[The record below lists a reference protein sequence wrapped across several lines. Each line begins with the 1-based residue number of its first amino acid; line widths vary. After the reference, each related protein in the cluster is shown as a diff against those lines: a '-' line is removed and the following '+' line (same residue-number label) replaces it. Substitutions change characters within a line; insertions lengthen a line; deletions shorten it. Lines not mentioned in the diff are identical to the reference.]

1 MREYAFCLYKTETM
15 SKDYYKIL
23 GVDKSASQD
32 EIKKAFR
39 KLAHEHHPDKQ
50 GGNAEKFKEASEAY
64 GVLGDADKR
73 KQYDQFGSA
82 GAGFGGSGF
91 GGAQGF
97 EGFDFSGFSGFGG
110 QGNGQGFEFDL
121 GDIFGSMFGGGGRG
135 RGGSRGRS
143 ARGQDIQVDIS
154 LSFKDSVF
162 GLDKE
167 VTISKHAKC
176 SHCKGTKAEPGT
188 NLKTCKTCNGQ
199 GSVIKQQRSILGM
212 IENQVICEDCEGAGK
227 VPETKCKQCKGRGI
241 EMKKETINIVIP
253 PGIEN
258 GETLRVRGGG
268 EAIANGESGDL
279 YLKIYVKADPRFRKQ
294 GYDLYADLPIGVATA
309 TLGGQAEF
317 ENLDEKLIVK
327 IPEGI
332 QHGEILRIKGKGVPH
347 ARMDAHGK
355 AHGAGTDVKR
365 GELMLRIV
373 VKIPTKLSKEQKK
386 LFEELKKSE

>member
-1 MREYAFCLYKTETM
+1 M
-15 SKDYYKIL
+15 SKDYYKTL

-64 GVLGDADKR
+64 GVLGDAEKR
-73 KQYDQFGSA
+73 KQYDQFGS
-82 GAGFGGSGF
+82 GGPGGFGGQGGGF
-91 GGAQGF
+91 SGF
-97 EGFDFSGFSGFGG
+97 EGFDFSGFGQ

-135 RGGSRGRS
+135 RGGSGGRGR
-143 ARGQDIQVDIS
+143 APRGQDIQVDVT
-154 LSFKDSVF
+154 LSFKDSIF

-167 VTISKHAKC
+167 ITISKHAKC
-176 SHCKGTKAEPGT
+176 SHCKGNRAEPGT

-199 GSVIKQQRSILGM
+199 GRVIRQQRSILGM
-212 IENQVICEDCEGAGK
+212 IENEVMCDECEGTGK
-227 VPETKCKQCKGRGI
+227 IPETKCKTCKGKGV

-258 GETLRVRGGG
+258 GESLRVRGSG

-279 YLKIYVKADPRFRKQ
+279 YIKIYVKADSRFRKQ

-309 TLGGQAEF
+309 TLGGQADF
-317 ENLDEKLIVK
+317 ENLDEKLTVK

-332 QHGEILRIKGKGVPH
+332 QHGEILRIRNKGVPH
-347 ARMDAHGK
+347 SRSGSHAAEI
-355 AHGAGTDVKR
+355 KR
-365 GELMLRIV
+365 GELMLRV
-373 VKIPTKLSKEQKK
+373 LVKVPTKLSKEQKQ
-386 LFEELKKSE
+386 LFEKLKATE